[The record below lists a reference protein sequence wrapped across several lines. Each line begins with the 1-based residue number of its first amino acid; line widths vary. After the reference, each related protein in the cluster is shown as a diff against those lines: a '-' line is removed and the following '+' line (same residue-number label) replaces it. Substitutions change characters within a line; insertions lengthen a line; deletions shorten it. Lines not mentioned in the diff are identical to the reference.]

1 MREVFEPMKM
11 KRILS
16 LVLMALLLCL
26 PVWAM
31 AATYDLSGYVP
42 NPEWYNDIFLFGVGG
57 TGIGDKDTITGIAPE
72 CRVIQMGTIPDGAT
86 LTLRDVYVQDG
97 CMILGVASNGTVTLN
112 LLGDNYLSSSRG
124 YAGLEVHGKL
134 IIQSRGKLGANAINP
149 INGCDMILPDY
160 CGPVPDGKLFTAWNV
175 LENGINE
182 KMKPGENLVRNGSV
196 TIMPVFEEISAPIP
210 PSPDPIPQPSPDL
223 PKTGDNSNVILWSA
237 LACISVIG
245 MMTLASK
252 RKEA

>member
-1 MREVFEPMKM
+1 MKM

-42 NPEWYNDIFLFGVGG
+42 NPEQNNDIFLFDGSSEKKGLAHG
-57 TGIGDKDTITGIAPE
+57 DILTGKAPE
-72 CRVIQMGTIPDGAT
+72 CRNIQTGEAIPDGAT
-86 LTLRDVYVQDG
+86 LTLQDVYVQDG
-97 CMILGVASNGTVTLN
+97 CLALLVAPNGTVTLN
-112 LLGDNYLSSSRG
+112 LLGDNYLSSSG
-124 YAGLEVHGKL
+124 GLPGIQVFGKL
-134 IIQSRGKLGANAINP
+134 IIQSPGKLGANAISL

-160 CGPVPDGKLFTAWNV
+160 CGPVPDGKLFTAWEVVEDGPNK
-175 LENGINE
+175 L
-182 KMKPGENLVRNGSV
+182 MQPGENLVRNGLV
-196 TIMPVFEEISAPIP
+196 TIMPEFEEISAPIP

-223 PKTGDNSNVILWSA
+223 PKTGDDSNVILWSA